1 MMLVLQSSE
10 GLVKPVSWR
19 APSEISA
26 GGIAWVYRLAEWCSF
41 CFYIKLRVLVGAVE
55 AELAWH
61 LLQRLLHGA
70 TALRF
75 PRGSIVERG
84 KSLLPLRALGRGA
97 DVYPLFLLVVLAV
110 ALSGCSVRKIAI
122 NKLSDSLANSGTTFA
137 SDNDPEFVGQAIPFS
152 LKLIEGLL
160 AESPKHRGLLYA
172 AASGFT
178 QYSYVY
184 VQQPSDELESED
196 VTRSGDLS
204 VRARNLYLRAR
215 DYGLRG
221 LDTKHRGFAEALRA
235 NPKSAVRVA
244 KPEDVPLLYWTAV
257 SWGAAI
263 SLSKDHPDLI
273 AEQPQVEALID
284 RAYELNPGYEHGV
297 LDQFLISYESARQ
310 GAPSDFAVRSKAHFD
325 RAVTL
330 TNGQLASPFVTYAE
344 TVSVQKQNR
353 AEFESLLKQALAVD
367 PDSRPEWRLSNII
380 MQRRARWLLSREDA
394 LFLE

>member
-10 GLVKPVSWR
+10 DLVKPASWT
-19 APSEISA
+19 APLEISA
-26 GGIAWVYRLAEWCSF
+26 GGTAWVYRLAEWCSF

-61 LLQRLLHGA
+61 LLQRLLHSA
-70 TALRF
+70 IAPRF
-75 PRGSIVERG
+75 PRRSIVEQAKG
-84 KSLLPLRALGRGA
+84 LLPLRALGRGSYI
-97 DVYPLFLLVVLAV
+97 YPLFLLLVLAV
-110 ALSGCSVRKIAI
+110 ALSGCSVRKFAI
-122 NKLSDSLANSGTTFA
+122 NKLGDSLANSGTTFA

-221 LDTKHRGFAEALRA
+221 LDTKHRGFAEALHA

-263 SLSKDHPDLI
+263 SLAKDRPDLI
-273 AEQPQVEALID
+273 AQQPQVEALID

-297 LDQFLISYESARQ
+297 LDQFLISYEPARQ
-310 GAPSDFAVRSKAHFD
+310 GAPGDFAVRSKAHFD

-380 MQRRARWLLSREDA
+380 MQRRARWLLSREAA